1 MSQQPITVDPYKGER
16 VSHDTDRS
24 GGWQYYHMV
33 WAVLVFAWI
42 TNYLVRIGLSP
53 VLVPIMREFHLTYTQ
68 AGLLATAFFYAYTF
82 MQLPSGALGD
92 WIGKKIILVLA
103 PIWWGLMSLC
113 TALAPTFS
121 LLFLARFLTGVGQG
135 TYFGNDRPVIAA
147 YTPPEKMGF
156 GQGVSFTGLGLG
168 MAIGISLAGLI
179 ADWWGWRMVF
189 GLFAIPSLI
198 AGLVVWRNIQE
209 PPRKEPI
216 TLPGWMWFLLF
227 PFPLVLLLGLGADWS
242 VLRWL
247 ALVFPAAFLLCLLWR
262 QPALRRSDL
271 WFIYLGGIAPIY
283 CLWVVGIWSPAM
295 FMEIGVQE
303 LGRSSLLSSLLGL
316 SAIPGLLLMGS
327 ASDRLARHGKGRKGL
342 AALILLAMAV
352 AMLGMG
358 AAVAARA
365 HPLILA
371 ALVFAAGFCIWG
383 VWGPV
388 FALLVELTPARI
400 RGTSFGLNNTMNFI
414 GSLLAPIATGYIK
427 DVSGSFAWG
436 CYLAAA
442 IGIAGALVLCL
453 VHPAFRWGR
462 EASAI

>member
-1 MSQQPITVDPYKGER
+1 MGWPAGAHVRNGVGE
-16 VSHDTDRS
+16 SKS
-24 GGWQYYHMV
+24 WQYYHTV

-42 TNYLVRIGLSP
+42 TNYLVRMGLSP
-53 VLVPIMREFHLTYTQ
+53 VLVPIMGEFHLSYAQ

-82 MQLPSGALGD
+82 MQLPSGSLGD
-92 WIGKKIILVLA
+92 WIGKKTILVLA

-147 YTPPEKMGF
+147 YTPPQKMGF
-156 GQGVSFTGLGLG
+156 GQGVSFTGLGMG
-168 MAIGISLAGLI
+168 MAIGIFLAGLI
-179 ADWWGWRMVF
+179 ADRWGWRMVF
-189 GLFAIPSLI
+189 GLFAIPSLV
-198 AGLVVWRNIQE
+198 AGLVVWRNVQE
-209 PPRKEPI
+209 PPREEPV
-216 TLPGWMWFLLF
+216 TLPGWIWLLLF
-227 PFPLVLLLGLGADWS
+227 PFPPVLLLGLTADWP

-247 ALVFPAAFLLCLLWR
+247 ALAFPAAFLLCLVRR

-295 FMEIGVQE
+295 FIEIGVQE

-342 AALILLAMAV
+342 AALILLAMAA

-365 HPLILA
+365 HPMTLA
-371 ALVFAAGFCIWG
+371 VLVFAAGFCIWG

-414 GSLLAPIATGYIK
+414 GSLVAPIATGWIK
-427 DVSGSFAWG
+427 DVSGSFTWG

-442 IGIAGALVLCL
+442 IGIAGAVCLFLVR
-453 VHPAFRWGR
+453 PAFRWVR
-462 EASAI
+462 EDSASAI